1 MLDLNLNLTLIIA
14 VLLTIYMIAR
24 GYRKGMTK
32 ELSGL
37 IALAAAF
44 IVLALVI
51 MLTSSYQLGEV
62 TNTVYSVVFLVL
74 FGIVYGV
81 VRLVLN
87 SIKLIS
93 KLPVLH
99 FIDKLLGM
107 VVGLGK
113 AVLFIWIF
121 FLFCEN
127 GYLGTIT
134 EYVRTDIANSTI
146 LTLLYQ
152 YNFFIG

>member
-1 MLDLNLNLTLIIA
+1 MNLTLIIVILFTA
-14 VLLTIYMIAR
+14 YMIGR

-32 ELSGL
+32 EISGL
-37 IALAAAF
+37 IALVVAF
-44 IVLALVI
+44 VVMALVI

-62 TNTVYSVVFLVL
+62 TNTVYSVILL
-74 FGIVYGV
+74 ALLGIVYGV

-99 FIDKLLGM
+99 FLDKFLGL

-113 AVLFIWIF
+113 AILFIWIF

-127 GYLGTIT
+127 NYLGTIT